1 MNEKEIK
8 RLLQRYDEDQLTL
21 EEKNRLYAYY
31 NRVLKE
37 NSMDSFDETIA
48 EDKLDQ
54 WSINE
59 SVIEKR
65 ETKIKL
71 LNPWVWAACIIP
83 LIGVFYFMLNSIHKE
98 SEELPLTN
106 LESIAA
112 PVNKAVLTLPDGSR
126 VVLDEDSID
135 MGRLTEPML
144 DNFPKEQS
152 IFVETSNGGKLDFIL
167 PDGTHVWLNS
177 GSKLNYSV
185 AFGHD
190 NRDIELEG
198 EAYFEVSKI
207 KTSGGFVPF
216 KVKTKSK
223 EIKVL
228 GTKFNINSY
237 ANEPQ
242 SKTTL
247 LEGVVVVQSSLPGGG
262 THILKP
268 NQQYCVDVHGQEYV
282 ESVTAADIISWKSGF
297 ISLTDQDFPVIA
309 RMIERNYDVYFKDK
323 ELPDGYKLSGE
334 LQTNVEL
341 EELLSV
347 LEINLGVKLQRDGR
361 EISLLYR

>member
-8 RLLQRYDEDQLTL
+8 RLLQRYDEAQLTQ
-21 EEKNRLYAYY
+21 EEKNRLHTFY

-59 SVIEKR
+59 DVIKKR
-65 ETKIKL
+65 KTKIKL
-71 LNPWVWAACIIP
+71 LNRWVWAACIIP
-83 LIGVFYFMLNSIHKE
+83 LIGVFYFMLNNTHKE
-98 SEELPLTN
+98 SEELPLTT

-112 PVNKAVLTLPDGSR
+112 PVHKAVLTLPDGSR
-126 VVLDEDSID
+126 VILDDDSID
-135 MGRLTEPML
+135 MARLTEPML
-144 DNFPKEQS
+144 DNFSKEQS
-152 IFVETSNGGKLDFIL
+152 VFVETPNGGKLDFIL

-177 GSKLNYSV
+177 GSKLNYSI
-185 AFGHD
+185 AFGHE

-198 EAYFEVSKI
+198 EAYFEVAKI

-228 GTKFNINSY
+228 GTKFNVNSY

-247 LEGVVVVQSSLPGGG
+247 LEGAVVVQSALSGSGN
-262 THILKP
+262 HILKP
-268 NQQYCVDVHGQEYV
+268 NQQYSVDAQGQECV

-309 RMIERNYDVYFKDK
+309 RMIERNYDVYFQDK
-323 ELPDGYKLSGE
+323 ELPEGYKLSGE

-341 EELLSV
+341 DELLSV
-347 LEINLGVKLQRDGR
+347 LEINLGVKLERVGR
-361 EISLLYR
+361 KITLLDR